1 MLIIPL
7 WAVVSSHNWEGPE
20 KVISSLLLSLFQ
32 TPQLREINILAQL
45 QTLAEGQRLLC
56 RSPDLCSRTVTY

>member
-32 TPQLREINILAQL
+32 TPPLREINILAQL
-45 QTLAEGQRLLC
+45 QTLAEGGAPVWV
-56 RSPDLCSRTVTY
+56 S